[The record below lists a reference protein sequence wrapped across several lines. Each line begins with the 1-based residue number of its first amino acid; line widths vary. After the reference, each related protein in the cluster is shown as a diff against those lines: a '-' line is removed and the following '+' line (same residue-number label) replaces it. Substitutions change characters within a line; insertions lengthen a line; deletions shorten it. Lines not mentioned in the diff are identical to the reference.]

1 MAPPNGVP
9 QTIENGVY
17 MPTTTTVPVEPIET
31 EDNTATSQTNV
42 CVNCKQNQ
50 REGTESEGLLKD
62 LPNNNVHI
70 VKTMNGDAK
79 MEAAKDSDEEEADD
93 EADII
98 VPPDGGWGWVIAF
111 ASFMC
116 NLVVD
121 GIIFSFGMF
130 LPYIADDFG
139 ESKAKVALVGS
150 LLSGFY
156 LLVGP
161 FVSALAN
168 RYGFRSVAIM
178 GSFLSAA
185 AFVLSYWA
193 TSIEFLFISYGFLGG
208 VGFGLIYVPAVI
220 AVGFYFEKWR
230 ALATGIAVC
239 GSGIGTFV
247 LAPIFSTLI
256 VSIGWR
262 QTLFVQ
268 AAMIITCSLFGILFR
283 PLKPTKVS
291 VKDIENAEPEN
302 KIPLMERIQM
312 EKEANIKRADS
323 TYGVNADYP
332 TVAEVLSKSTLSLH
346 KSTISLNKRHS
357 VHPIS
362 EEDKPEE
369 VVPQVLS
376 AAATRRNSLKQQRQ
390 RSPSESEAPGV
401 RSRRG
406 TLTSG
411 ETARPMY
418 RDDIFFGGSL
428 ARLPQYTS
436 RTSMAW
442 TMSVTHIPTQND
454 IEEEKKSSCKLC
466 PEAVRRTLATMLDM
480 SLLRS
485 PSFVL
490 LALSGGFT
498 MMGFYV
504 PFMYLTDR
512 AILNEMD
519 KSTAMWLVSAIGV
532 CNTIGRVV
540 CGLMSSFP
548 KVNTLWVNNIAITL
562 GGLVTIMSGLSN
574 SAEYQFLYSCLFGLS
589 ISCFASLRSILL
601 VDLMG
606 LEKLTNAF
614 GLCLL
619 FQGVAAA
626 IGAPMAGAF
635 MDATG
640 SYDASFYLSGS
651 LILISGI
658 MCYPLNMINQ
668 WEKRKQKGSV
678 PV

>member
-1 MAPPNGVP
+1 
-9 QTIENGVY
+9 
-17 MPTTTTVPVEPIET
+17 
-31 EDNTATSQTNV
+31 
-42 CVNCKQNQ
+42 
-50 REGTESEGLLKD
+50 
-62 LPNNNVHI
+62 
-70 VKTMNGDAK
+70 
-79 MEAAKDSDEEEADD
+79 
-93 EADII
+93 
-98 VPPDGGWGWVIAF
+98 
-111 ASFMC
+111 
-116 NLVVD
+116 
-121 GIIFSFGMF
+121 
-130 LPYIADDFG
+130 
-139 ESKAKVALVGS
+139 
-150 LLSGFY
+150 
-156 LLVGP
+156 
-161 FVSALAN
+161 
-168 RYGFRSVAIM
+168 
-178 GSFLSAA
+178 
-185 AFVLSYWA
+185 
-193 TSIEFLFISYGFLGG
+193 
-208 VGFGLIYVPAVI
+208 
-220 AVGFYFEKWR
+220 
-230 ALATGIAVC
+230 
-239 GSGIGTFV
+239 
-247 LAPIFSTLI
+247 
-256 VSIGWR
+256 
-262 QTLFVQ
+262 
-268 AAMIITCSLFGILFR
+268 
-283 PLKPTKVS
+283 
-291 VKDIENAEPEN
+291 
-302 KIPLMERIQM
+302 M

-369 VVPQVLS
+369 VVPQALS

-548 KVNTLWVNNIAITL
+548 KVNTLWVNNIAITV

-589 ISCFASLRSILL
+589 ICKYFFLL
-601 VDLMG
+601 L
-606 LEKLTNAF
+606 KF
-614 GLCLL
+614 
-619 FQGVAAA
+619 
-626 IGAPMAGAF
+626 
-635 MDATG
+635 
-640 SYDASFYLSGS
+640 
-651 LILISGI
+651 
-658 MCYPLNMINQ
+658 
-668 WEKRKQKGSV
+668 
-678 PV
+678 